1 MSVQSEID
9 RIITAVGNAY
19 SKVSEKGGTVPSSQT
34 VAKLATAIDSIPA
47 GGASLNIDFGT
58 TPPSDTS
65 KLWVPLAI
73 EPSAVKCSPILNYGP
88 NTIQKLSSN
97 VPSEQVNGP
106 CVASVGKK
114 VYILGGAQA
123 SLGVKR
129 SNKISVLDTETG
141 LITTKSE
148 KLPIAVY
155 KAFCAAVGRKI
166 YIIGGR
172 GEGNVYKAV
181 QVYDTE
187 TGVVTQ
193 LSDISKPISTL
204 GVNSCVVI
212 GNKIYIMGYSN
223 PAASGTSR
231 IANILVYDTDTQTLS
246 DTGAKATLYGC
257 GCAAVGDEIYC
268 FPGRTTDGDTSSKCW
283 KYNIN
288 TNTVTNL
295 SVTMTGGDCSAQ
307 AVGNKIFIFN
317 GRTSEFLNTIYEYDV
332 ESETLTQLG
341 VTMTKNAGERHTTV
355 CGLDIYVLGGIDN
368 TFASYIQDIYKFST
382 NTELGENNLFLQSDF
397 GFSDLWTAI
406 NGEDAQVKIH
416 LVNAYL
422 GDSNNIAQLK
432 DAYLYDSNSATWKS
446 LDGISMTAD
455 MLTALATLGVT

>member
-1 MSVQSEID
+1 MGA
-9 RIITAVGNAY
+9 IIGNAITI
-19 SKVSEKGGTVPSSQT
+19 GGSGGSSG
-34 VAKLATAIDSIPA
+34 VA
-47 GGASLNIDFGT
+47 LNIDFGT
-58 TPPSDTS
+58 TQPNDTS
-65 KLWVPLAI
+65 KLWVPLAS
-73 EPSAVKCSPILNYGP
+73 EPSAVECSPILNYGP

-114 VYILGGAQA
+114 VYILGGAEA
-123 SLGVKR
+123 SVGIKR
-129 SNKISVLDTETG
+129 SDKISVLDTETG

-166 YIIGGR
+166 YIIGGY
-172 GEGNVYKAV
+172 ESGNTYKTV

-187 TGVVTQ
+187 TGAATQ
-193 LSDISKPISTL
+193 LSSISKAIGTD
-204 GVNSCVVI
+204 GINSCVVI
-212 GNKIYIMGYSN
+212 GNKIYIMGYRN
-223 PAASGTSR
+223 PAVSNNYR
-231 IANILVYDTDTQTLS
+231 KNDILVYDTDTQTLS
-246 DTGAKATLYGC
+246 DTGATATLYGC

-268 FPGRTTDGDTSSKCW
+268 FPGETTDGGTSSICW
-283 KYNIN
+283 KYNIT

-295 SVTMTGGDCSAQ
+295 SVTMATGDSSAQ

-317 GRTSEFLNTIYEYDV
+317 GHASGYLNTIYEYDV

-341 VTMTKNAGERHTTV
+341 VTMTKNAGKRQTTV
-355 CGLDIYVLGGIDN
+355 CGLDIYVLGGADSN
-368 TFASYIQDIYKFST
+368 FGSYIQDIYKFST

-406 NGEDAQVKIH
+406 NGEDTQVKIH

-422 GDSNNIAQLK
+422 GDSNNIARLK

-446 LDGISMTAD
+446 LDGVSMTAD